1 MYICDTLVGIR
12 FQGVLI
18 EKRVADIT
26 VLEFLSYGPQ
36 KELGKV
42 IIIVDLFVFVLII
55 FVSVGVL

>member
-18 EKRVADIT
+18 EKRVTDIT
-26 VLEFLSYGPQ
+26 VPEFISYGPQ

-42 IIIVDLFVFVLII
+42 IINVDLFVFVLII

>member
-12 FQGVLI
+12 FQGVLF
-18 EKRVADIT
+18 EKRVTDIT
-26 VLEFLSYGPQ
+26 VPEFLSYGPQ

-42 IIIVDLFVFVLII
+42 IINVDLFVLII

>member
-1 MYICDTLVGIR
+1 MYICDTLGGIR

-18 EKRVADIT
+18 EKRVTDIT

-36 KELGKV
+36 RELGKV
-42 IIIVDLFVFVLII
+42 IIKVDLFVFVLII